1 VRWCGG
7 GRDGMHRLQMRT
19 GSRGGGMSRRMRM
32 VGFDVIEMI
41 ERFGHELISIVAS
54 NLDEIL
60 ERRM

>member
-1 VRWCGG
+1 
-7 GRDGMHRLQMRT
+7 MHRLWMHT

-32 VGFDVIEMI
+32 VGFGVIEMI
-41 ERFGHELISIVAS
+41 ESFGHELISIVAS